1 MKRFLSIVLLLV
13 LAPLSQNWASE
24 LTKDSGLS
32 QSTSVDSV
40 SKINNTLQ
48 LQDNLNN
55 KTHPLQVHE
64 AFPLSVI
71 AIDDKTLVISWLIK
85 EDYYLYKDKMSFVAD
100 GAKIET
106 INFPEAKLKQDEFF
120 GQVRVYEK
128 PIEILVTLSEIQ
140 NDVLTLNIGYQGCW
154 SGGVC
159 YPPQNDLI
167 RISLSGVE
175 AAQSQSTES
184 INNEELKAKALFQQG
199 GLALFFGALLA
210 GLALS
215 WTPCVYPMIPILSG
229 IIIGQKQTP
238 STIKA
243 FLMSL
248 TFVLSMSLAYGLI
261 GATAGYFGAGI
272 NLQAIMQT
280 PWILAVFSLIFIFLA
295 FSMFGFY
302 DIQLPI
308 KFQNKLTQLSNKQTG
323 GEFVGVTIMGFL
335 SALIVGPCVT
345 PFLATALSYVI
356 AGGSAIKGGISL
368 FAMGLGMG
376 IPILIICGWGVNAL
390 PKAGPWMNT
399 IKNIFGFLMIAVA
412 LYLLDRILNPIASL
426 VLWASL
432 LTIAPIKLGAFSNLT
447 KTNGLWHLL
456 VKAAGLIVLV
466 YGLLLWLLV
475 IKGGGDIQQHIESL
489 IYGENIQSSES
500 IQFQIVESENQIN
513 LAISETENSNK
524 LLVIKFYADWCVS
537 CNKLERIV
545 FSNSNVVHAL
555 QSTLALTADVT
566 ANNKDNQQILARF
579 NLVGPPAILFF
590 KDGKEQ
596 RSHRIIGEISAT
608 DFLKHVN
615 NL

>member
-13 LAPLSQNWASE
+13 LASLSPNWASE
-24 LTKDSGLS
+24 LTTESEL
-32 QSTSVDSV
+32 QSTSADSG
-40 SKINNTLQ
+40 SQINNTLQ
-48 LQDNLNN
+48 LQDSLNN
-55 KTHPLQVHE
+55 ETHPLQVHE
-64 AFPLSVI
+64 AFPLSVVV
-71 AIDDKTLVISWLIK
+71 IDDQTLVISWLIK

-100 GAKIET
+100 GAKIKN

-140 NDVLTLNIGYQGCW
+140 NDLLTLNVGYQGCW

-159 YPPQNDLI
+159 YPPENDLI
-167 RISLSGVE
+167 RVSLSGVE
-175 AAQSQSTES
+175 TIQSQSVDS
-184 INNEELKAKALFQQG
+184 INTEELKARELFQQG

-238 STIKA
+238 SSTKA

-280 PWILAVFSLIFIFLA
+280 PWILVVFSLIFIFLA

-308 KFQNKLTQLSNKQTG
+308 KFQNKLTQLSNKQAG
-323 GEFVGVTIMGFL
+323 GEFVGVSIMGFL

-376 IPILIICGWGVNAL
+376 VPILIVCGWGVNAL

-432 LTIAPIKLGAFSNLT
+432 LTIAPIKLGALRNLT
-447 KTNGLWHLL
+447 KTNSLWHLL
-456 VKAAGLIVLV
+456 VKATGLIILG
-466 YGLLLWLLV
+466 YSLLLWLLV
-475 IKGGGDIQQHIESL
+475 VKGGGDIQQHMASL
-489 IYGENIQSSES
+489 IYGENLKSPESS
-500 IQFQIVESENQIN
+500 QFQIVESESQIN

-545 FSNSNVVHAL
+545 FSNSNVVQAL
-555 QSTLALTADVT
+555 QGTLALTADIT

-596 RSHRIIGEISAT
+596 RSHRVIGEISAT
-608 DFLKHVN
+608 DFLKHIN

>member
-32 QSTSVDSV
+32 QSTSADSG
-40 SKINNTLQ
+40 SQINNTLQ

-55 KTHPLQVHE
+55 ETHPLQVHE
-64 AFPLSVI
+64 AFPLSVV
-71 AIDDKTLVISWLIK
+71 AIDDQTLVITWLIK
-85 EDYYLYKDKMSFVAD
+85 EDYYLYKDKMSFVID
-100 GAKIET
+100 GAKIAN
-106 INFPEAKLKQDEFF
+106 INFPEAKLKHDEFF

-323 GEFVGVTIMGFL
+323 GEFVGVSIMGFL

-432 LTIAPIKLGAFSNLT
+432 LTIVPIKLGAFRNLT

-456 VKAAGLIVLV
+456 VKATGLIILG
-466 YGLLLWLLV
+466 YSLLLWLLV

-489 IYGENIQSSES
+489 IYGENIKSPESS
-500 IQFQIVESENQIN
+500 QFQIVESENQIN
-513 LAISETENSNK
+513 LAISATENSDK

-537 CNKLERIV
+537 CNKLERVV
-545 FSNSNVVHAL
+545 FSDSDVVQAL
-555 QSTLALTADVT
+555 RSALALTADVT
-566 ANNKDNQQILARF
+566 DNNQVNQKLLARF

-608 DFLKHVN
+608 DFLIHVN
-615 NL
+615 SL

>member
-323 GEFVGVTIMGFL
+323 GEFVGVSIMGFL

-489 IYGENIQSSES
+489 IYGENIKSSES

-545 FSNSNVVHAL
+545 FSNSNVIHAL

>member
-32 QSTSVDSV
+32 ESTSADSG
-40 SKINNTLQ
+40 SQISNTLQ

-55 KTHPLQVHE
+55 ETHPLQVHE
-64 AFPLSVI
+64 AFPLSVV
-71 AIDDKTLVISWLIK
+71 AIDDQTLVITWLIK
-85 EDYYLYKDKMSFVAD
+85 EDYYLYKDKMSFVID
-100 GAKIET
+100 GAKIAN
-106 INFPEAKLKQDEFF
+106 INFPEAKLKHDEFF

-167 RISLSGVE
+167 RISLSGAETV
-175 AAQSQSTES
+175 QSQPSES
-184 INNEELKAKALFQQG
+184 INTEELKARELFQQG

-229 IIIGQKQTP
+229 VIIGQKLTP

-323 GEFVGVTIMGFL
+323 GEFVGVSIMGFL

-456 VKAAGLIVLV
+456 VKATGLIILG

-475 IKGGGDIQQHIESL
+475 IKGGGDIQQHMASL
-489 IYGENIQSSES
+489 IYGENLKSSES
-500 IQFQIVESENQIN
+500 SQFQIVESESQIN
-513 LAISETENSNK
+513 LAISETENSDK

-537 CNKLERIV
+537 CNKLERVV
-545 FSNSNVVHAL
+545 FSDSDVVKAL
-555 QSTLALTADVT
+555 RTSLALTADVT
-566 ANNKDNQQILARF
+566 VNNQVNQKLLARF

-608 DFLKHVN
+608 DFLIHVN
-615 NL
+615 SL